1 MFQNTCLLKDTKANN
16 FLTSIHCIY
25 SKILFI
31 KVEKQQPCRQEV
43 TCIEIKNQNLKLYTC
58 FIFNHL

>member
-43 TCIEIKNQNLKLYTC
+43 TCIEIKKPKFKTVHV
-58 FIFNHL
+58 FHF